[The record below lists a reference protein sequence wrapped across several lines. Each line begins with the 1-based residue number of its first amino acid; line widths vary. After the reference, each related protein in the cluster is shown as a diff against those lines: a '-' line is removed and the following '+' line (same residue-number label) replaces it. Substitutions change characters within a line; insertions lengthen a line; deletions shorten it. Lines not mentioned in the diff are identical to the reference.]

1 MDHLVLYKGN
11 GTISVNPS
19 SEASYLYKIGSGQ
32 VNGGTFVELNNC
44 DELNKIAEEIRDA
57 YTNWIYSFNSKFID
71 AGLVVDELSV
81 FFLTDFSC
89 KRAEVFDTYDVICSL
104 ILLRRKFEE
113 KDLTTALLIGVDSA
127 FLSAFKSVF
136 PSTRV
141 SVQNS
146 TPAVAGL
153 GRRLLADG
161 LYITRIAGAWII
173 NFFSTKQIVR
183 NTNTRKMF
191 FSFYPQM
198 FSEELSESKYG
209 ELCENLDALLVSILS
224 DGMHQR
230 TRLRSYSK
238 LACQAE
244 AAGMWVID
252 RGFKLRDI
260 CAGLLMGARLWS
272 WYWGQ
277 RQFRL
282 IFDGIDLSGLLKTEL
297 RYSISRVMRL
307 FVFKGPLSRFFKEHR
322 INEFVYYPVEYPM
335 GRMISWVLSSVSS
348 HTQRTGFQMG
358 IVSQRR
364 LEQFLALGEAAVH
377 GPFINCAPIPDKML
391 AETVPAQSIYRKS
404 GYQNVEL
411 MDEIY
416 RYKYLEGIHPEQ
428 RANWKLVAPGLHDG
442 EIMLEQLTDEII
454 NQPNTVFLLKP
465 HPRADNRYLVK
476 SSNLSNVRLT
486 EQPIA
491 QLLAIVSQVFV
502 TYGSVGLEAR
512 YLGLEVT
519 VVSIP
524 GRVNTS
530 PLLDS
535 SH

>member
-19 SEASYLYKIGSGQ
+19 SEGSYLYKIGSGR

-57 YTNWIYSFNSKFID
+57 YTNWIYSINSKFID
-71 AGLVVDELSV
+71 AGLVVDDLSV
-81 FFLTDFSC
+81 FFLTDLSC

-104 ILLRRKFEE
+104 ILLRRKFEGNN
-113 KDLTTALLIGVDSA
+113 LATALLIGVDSE

-136 PSTRV
+136 PSTRI

-146 TPAVAGL
+146 TPAVAGF

-161 LYITRIAGAWII
+161 LYIIRIAGAWII
-173 NFFSTKQIVR
+173 NFFSAKQIKS
-183 NTNTRKMF
+183 NINTRKMF

-230 TRLRSYSK
+230 TRLRNYSK

-272 WYWGQ
+272 WYWRQ

-307 FVFKGPLSRFFKEHR
+307 FVFKGPLSRLFKEHR
-322 INEFVYYPVEYPM
+322 VNELVYYPVEYPM
-335 GRMISWVLSSVSS
+335 GRMISWVLSLVSS

-391 AETVPAQSIYRKS
+391 AETGPAQSIYRKS

-428 RANWKLVAPGLHDG
+428 RPNWKLVAPGLHDG

-454 NQPNTVFLLKP
+454 NQPKTVFLLKP
-465 HPRADNRYLVK
+465 HPRADNRYLAK
-476 SSNLSNVRLT
+476 LSNLSNVRPT

-512 YLGLEVT
+512 QLGLEVT